1 MMRIIAGTAR
11 GTRLSAPAGTS
22 TRPTT
27 DRLKENLFN
36 ILSPLIADARF
47 LDLFSGSGAI
57 GIEALSRGAR
67 IAVFVEQS
75 RKAAQ
80 VIKENLTKA
89 KLEDRAEI
97 IVMPVKQAINRLNDS
112 RYSFDIIFMDP
123 PYESNYVDD
132 VILQLSAAR
141 LLAPEGIIAAELPL
155 RLTPAGNEVFN
166 VTRVKEYGDKKFII
180 WSGSL

>member
-1 MMRIIAGTAR
+1 MRLT
-11 GTRLSAPAGTS
+11 APAGTS

-89 KLEDRAEI
+89 KLHDRAEI

-112 RYSFDIIFMDP
+112 SYSFDIIFMDP
-123 PYESNYVDD
+123 PYESQYVDD
-132 VILQLSAAR
+132 VISQLSAAR
-141 LLAPEGIIAAELPL
+141 LLAPEGIIAAELPV
-155 RLTPAGNEVFN
+155 RLTPAENEVFN
-166 VTRVKEYGDKKFII
+166 VTRVREYGDKKFII